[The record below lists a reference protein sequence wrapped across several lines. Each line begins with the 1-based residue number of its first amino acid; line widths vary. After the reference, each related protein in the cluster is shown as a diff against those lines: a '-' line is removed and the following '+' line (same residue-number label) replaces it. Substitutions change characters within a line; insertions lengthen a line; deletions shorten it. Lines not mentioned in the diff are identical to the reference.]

1 MKTRLLSAALA
12 IAALPAAAASYNP
25 LSPSFYTLS
34 NTNFVVLVAFLIFL
48 GILIY
53 FKVPGI
59 IGGMLDKRAA
69 TIQSELDEARA
80 LREEAQSVL
89 ANFQRMQE
97 EVKGQAERI
106 VQQARSEAEAAATQA
121 KADLDRALSR
131 RLKAAEDQIASA
143 EAAALKDVRDRAAQ
157 IAVAAAGDPIAK
169 SMSAKDAGR
178 LVDDAIATVESK
190 LH

>member
-1 MKTRLLSAALA
+1 MKTPVLSAALA
-12 IAALPAAAASYNP
+12 LAALPAAAASYNP

-34 NTNFVVLVAFLIFL
+34 NTNFVVLVAFVIFL

-53 FKVPGI
+53 YKVPGI
-59 IGGMLDKRAA
+59 IVGMLDKRAA
-69 TIQSELDEARA
+69 TIQAELDEARA

-89 ANFQRMQE
+89 ANFQRMQD

-106 VQQARSEAEAAATQA
+106 VAQARSESEAAATQA
-121 KADLDRALSR
+121 KADLERALAR

-143 EAAALKDVRDRAAQ
+143 EAAALKDVKDRAAQ
-157 IAVAAAGDPIAK
+157 IAVAAAGELIAR

-178 LVDDAIATVESK
+178 LVDDAIATVEAK